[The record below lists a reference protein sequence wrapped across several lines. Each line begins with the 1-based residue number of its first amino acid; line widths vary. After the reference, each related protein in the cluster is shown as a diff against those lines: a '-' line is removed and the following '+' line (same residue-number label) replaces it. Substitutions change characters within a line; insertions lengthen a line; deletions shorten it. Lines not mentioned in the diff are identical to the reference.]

1 MALTFGDNIHTKTFT
16 PQEYLV
22 EVLSSAKNKNV
33 IVSLEGITNK
43 VFVILKLIRELAFK
57 IHRLVIKINNLY

>member
-33 IVSLEGITNK
+33 IISLEGVTNK

-57 IHRLVIKINNLY
+57 IHRLVIKIKNEY